1 MLDLAATSIVVHA
14 EGIGSTSV
22 DTSQCG
28 GCPHINTRATK
39 LAKTARDVLQALQP
53 KQSDVRTINRSTHQK
68 TRPNVVVSC
77 PDAHSVQIETARRRP
92 CEEQRAAAGQSAVI
106 LGKRRR
112 HDMGHPTIAIHE
124 DRDGSLQESRRVETM
139 RTKEMSHPLSDDGD
153 SVSSSLSEDSDDSD
167 EEIDESVIED
177 MRKLEENF
185 KGISERYRLIN
196 RIGEGESRQPDLL
209 SLAYCLQG
217 HSRPCTKL
225 NNFLSRMRWIRKTTS
240 PWMNPIQRCHPP
252 RGGKQALP
260 PACLRDCEKGRELW
274 H

>member
-1 MLDLAATSIVVHA
+1 M
-14 EGIGSTSV
+14 
-22 DTSQCG
+22 
-28 GCPHINTRATK
+28 K
-39 LAKTARDVLQALQP
+39 LAQTARDVLQALRP
-53 KQSDVRTINRSTHQK
+53 KQSDVRTTFPSNHQK
-68 TRPNVVVSC
+68 TRPNVVVSR
-77 PDAHSVQIETARRRP
+77 PDAPSVQIETARRRP
-92 CEEQRAAAGQSAVI
+92 GEEQRAAAGQSAVI

-124 DRDGSLQESRRVETM
+124 DRDGSQESRRVETM

-153 SVSSSLSEDSDDSD
+153 SISSSLSEDSDDSD
-167 EEIDESVIED
+167 EEIDESVMED

-196 RIGEGESRQPDLL
+196 RIGEGESRRPDLL
-209 SLAYCLQG
+209 PLAYCLQG

-225 NNFLSRMRWIRKTTS
+225 NNSLSWMRRIRKTTS

-260 PACLRDCEKGRELW
+260 PACLRDCEKGRKLW
-274 H
+274 L